1 MTGLEHVS
9 PLEALRF
16 AKGLSQI
23 EAAKQIGIT
32 SRSLRG
38 LEHGDHEP
46 VGETIFKLARF
57 YEIDPAELLNE
68 VREWRGGR
76 RTQAAA

>member
-1 MTGLEHVS
+1 MSGLEHVS
-9 PLEALRF
+9 PLESLRF
-16 AKGLSQI
+16 ARGLSQI

-32 SRSLRG
+32 VRALRG

-46 VGETIFKLARF
+46 VGQSIFRLAEF

-68 VREWRGGR
+68 VRAWRGGR
-76 RTQAAA
+76 RKVAA